1 MYLIND
7 VFLRKNQLNQSCYL
21 VSQFDVVSSVEGT
34 LKNRILL
41 PIFFEGASNA
51 WKKKVLS
58 INVRFLPRPPLL

>member
-7 VFLRKNQLNQSCYL
+7 VFLRRNQLNQSCYL

-41 PIFFEGASNA
+41 SIFFEGAWNA
-51 WKKKVLS
+51 WKKKGSVHKC
-58 INVRFLPRPPLL
+58 